1 MNNSY
6 SIHHICSF
14 MVRNQLSGHSYSVP
28 ALCESLSKNMSIQFH
43 TTGKSNLLFSP
54 SFQTHE
60 YKVDRFL
67 SSILSSK
74 DFKSGLKKTIN
85 NGDIIH
91 SHQLWRMPNIYPL
104 LIRKNKNIRIIIS
117 PRGALAKENLNISK
131 YKKYIFNKIFGQN
144 KMLSNCDA
152 FHATSI
158 KEKNEIRALG
168 YRQPIAIIP
177 NGVHIPLKKKVDFNS
192 KNNIKFLYLGRIH
205 PIKGID
211 LLIETWADIE
221 LKNRNC
227 SLEIC
232 GYYEDVQ
239 YYNHLKNTIKKL
251 GLKNIFF
258 SSKVSGIEKEKKY
271 LENDIF
277 IMLSKSENFGLV
289 IAEAMSYG
297 LPVIISNQTPW
308 SVVKTNNYGWV
319 TSLNKKEI
327 SSAIFSAINSN
338 PENLKK
344 MGGAGR
350 VHIKDNFSWD
360 LLSKSYITFDEWLR
374 NGGSNPSFMDIL

>member
-360 LLSKSYITFDEWLR
+360 LLSKSYITFYEWLR

>member
-14 MVRNQLSGHSYSVP
+14 MVKNQLSGHSYSVP

-104 LIRKNKNIRIIIS
+104 LIRKNKDIRIIIS

-277 IMLSKSENFGLV
+277 IMPSKSENFGLV

-297 LPVIISNQTPW
+297 LPVITSNQTPW

-360 LLSKSYITFDEWLR
+360 LLSKSYITFYEWLR